1 MENNIIYPTNAYQ
14 TPITKELKKSL
25 KKEIF
30 TELMDTIGSV
40 EFIRNLI
47 AVEDVRG
54 FAKDQPKN
62 KDFNDGRIEVNLTKP
77 HILEDMDF
85 FRERAL
91 FFNEHGRYT
100 NLMPDRNKMSEYGR
114 FWKEETRRWKYGYV
128 RPSDGEWI
136 PGTLYFYWNYA
147 PIWLTADVAKSEGA
161 TKSQG
166 ERIRSFANPWSG
178 DYLFYH
184 YMEQGQRAGM
194 HGKLLKTRGV
204 GYLEP
209 NSSILQQS
217 TGTIRVG
224 DVKVGDM
231 LLDRFGNDTEVLE
244 IYPQGKQDIYLVTL
258 NDGRTVRCGLDHLW
272 SVYDKNKG
280 SKNKDRLYT
289 YKTSELLE
297 KGLFWK
303 NKNGNNLYKFYIPD
317 LAEYVKYETK
327 DLSIPPYVMG
337 ALLGDGSMSTGSIKI
352 ASDDLEII
360 NKIQNDLGDDYALIK
375 DSSNNNYRIVYKDLY
390 KISGNH
396 IRINPLK
403 THIIENNWNF
413 TSSFKYIPDIYKYS
427 SYEQRLELV
436 KGLMDTDGS
445 ISTQGNL
452 EFSNSNEKLID
463 DLASVLRSMGIS
475 CTKGLGRNPH
485 QKEINGVMCN
495 IKQEY
500 RLYIRTNLNLFNL
513 SRKSER
519 VRKKKLFKN
528 SPIVSIEK
536 LNYTEE
542 STCFLVDNSEHL
554 YLTNDF
560 VPTHNSFKMG
570 ALSPR
575 NMYVYPGTG
584 NPNFHLA
591 NSKSYLSGNSGIWGK
606 VIDTLDWI
614 SDYTPLPRMRLIDS
628 NRDMLVEMG
637 YKDPYGVRRGLGS
650 SVKAIS
656 LKDDPEKARGVRGP
670 LIHYEEDGLFD
681 NLERAWG
688 INRKAVEDGNTSFGY
703 MLAGGTGGTEG
714 ASFEGSE
721 KLFYYPRTYNVYP
734 LPNIFDRDADGSSEC
749 GFFWGAY
756 MNRKDCYDL
765 KTGESDVIKALIEI
779 LEDRYVVKY
788 AASDTQAITQKKAEE
803 PITPQEAVMR
813 MTGTVFPVN
822 DLKTYLE
829 EISVRRESFVSEHY
843 IGDLVKKTD
852 GSIQFVPSA
861 DNIPLRSYD
870 KVPTDRSGGI
880 EIFTMPRTNANG
892 EIPFGRYIAGIDPI
906 DADTGASLFSVMIMD
921 TFTDRI
927 VAEYT
932 GRPRFADQAYETTLR
947 LLEFYNAEANYEQNL
962 KGIFS
967 YFEKN
972 KALHRLCNTPQILR
986 DMDYVKGA
994 TLYGNNAKGTR
1005 ANKEVNKWGRVL
1017 QAEWQK
1023 SFDDG
1028 VDDRKEAYDEDGN
1041 PRKLKL
1047 HSLRGIAYIE
1057 ECIRWNEDG
1066 NFDRVSSGGM
1076 LFILREDRFQRTQ
1089 SLKNN
1094 DGIGS
1099 DLAKDKFFNKNYS
1112 FNNQKNNHIL

>member
-1 MENNIIYPTNAYQ
+1 MENNIIYPTNTYQ
-14 TPITKELKKSL
+14 TQITKELKKSL

-54 FAKDQPKN
+54 FAKDRPKN
-62 KDFNDGRIEVNLTKP
+62 KDFKDGRIEVSLTKP
-77 HILEDMDF
+77 HILENMDF

-114 FWKEETRRWKYGYV
+114 FWKEETRRWKHGYV

-204 GYLEP
+204 GY
-209 NSSILQQS
+209 
-217 TGTIRVG
+217 
-224 DVKVGDM
+224 
-231 LLDRFGNDTEVLE
+231 
-244 IYPQGKQDIYLVTL
+244 
-258 NDGRTVRCGLDHLW
+258 
-272 SVYDKNKG
+272 
-280 SKNKDRLYT
+280 
-289 YKTSELLE
+289 
-297 KGLFWK
+297 
-303 NKNGNNLYKFYIPD
+303 
-317 LAEYVKYETK
+317 
-327 DLSIPPYVMG
+327 
-337 ALLGDGSMSTGSIKI
+337 
-352 ASDDLEII
+352 
-360 NKIQNDLGDDYALIK
+360 
-375 DSSNNNYRIVYKDLY
+375 
-390 KISGNH
+390 
-396 IRINPLK
+396 
-403 THIIENNWNF
+403 
-413 TSSFKYIPDIYKYS
+413 
-427 SYEQRLELV
+427 
-436 KGLMDTDGS
+436 
-445 ISTQGNL
+445 
-452 EFSNSNEKLID
+452 
-463 DLASVLRSMGIS
+463 
-475 CTKGLGRNPH
+475 
-485 QKEINGVMCN
+485 
-495 IKQEY
+495 
-500 RLYIRTNLNLFNL
+500 
-513 SRKSER
+513 
-519 VRKKKLFKN
+519 
-528 SPIVSIEK
+528 
-536 LNYTEE
+536 
-542 STCFLVDNSEHL
+542 
-554 YLTNDF
+554 
-560 VPTHNSFKMG
+560 SFKMG

-861 DNIPLRSYD
+861 DNVPLRSYD

-906 DADTGASLFSVMIMD
+906 DADMGASLFSVMIMD

-972 KALHRLCNTPQILR
+972 RALHRLCNTPQILR

-1028 VDDRKEAYDEDGN
+1028 IDDRKDAYDEEGN

-1112 FNNQKNNHIL
+1112 FGNQNNNHIL